1 MKQQT
6 AMQELIEH
14 LDPIHSGIKNKAT
27 ELLKKE
33 VRQAVDFH
41 RWMTFKDTESYADR
55 YFHYS
60 DEEMWNEFLKNK

>member
-1 MKQQT
+1 MKT

-14 LDPIHSGIKNKAT
+14 LDPIHHAIKNRAT

-33 VRQAVDFH
+33 IKQAIDFH
-41 RWMTFKDTESYADR
+41 RWMTFNDTESNSDR
-55 YFHYS
+55 YFHFS